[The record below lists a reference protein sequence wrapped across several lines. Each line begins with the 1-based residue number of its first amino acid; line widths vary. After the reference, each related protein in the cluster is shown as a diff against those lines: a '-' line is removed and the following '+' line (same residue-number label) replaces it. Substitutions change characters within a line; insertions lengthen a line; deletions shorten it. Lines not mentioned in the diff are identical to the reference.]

1 MSKKYPARTAVKQQL
16 IDNPSFLDSLTKL
29 LSQNNASIYLTQKR
43 LPKEFSTSAMDSA
56 VEAIQSFDVSMSNF
70 AEAEDEYEILFR
82 ATNGKDQKFS
92 TRVRSNNVLAFMEK
106 YGEVCRGGMGAGL
119 KKRDRKKT
127 KKAGR

>member
-1 MSKKYPARTAVKQQL
+1 MSNKFPPRTTVKQQL
-16 IDNPSFLDSLTKL
+16 LDNASFLDALSTL
-29 LSQNNASIYLTQKR
+29 LAQNNASIYLTQKR
-43 LPKEFSTSAMDSA
+43 LPKEYSTSAMDSA
-56 VEAIQSFDVSMSNF
+56 VEAIQSFDVSTSNF
-70 AEAEDEYEILFR
+70 AESEDEFEILFR

-119 KKRDRKKT
+119 KKRDRKKA